1 MNGLYRDAFFFLRR
15 ISTLL
20 DIVCL
25 KDESSDLQLILP
37 NMAHRSL
44 ITRIVT
50 VNEASQSYPDEMMTR
65 FSVLIPAHLSSSAH

>member
-1 MNGLYRDAFFFLRR
+1 MAFIVTHSSSSGDVVRR

-37 NMAHRSL
+37 NMAHRFL
-44 ITRIVT
+44 ITRIVI
-50 VNEASQSYPDEMMTR
+50 VNEASHTR
-65 FSVLIPAHLSSSAH
+65 TR